1 LLREALVVFSVATEP
16 GFPIYCAAGGFKGME
31 IVSNQNMA
39 GKQGAADSDRYFQY
53 MAQFI
58 DFSEAD
64 AETIRETRPIVEKH
78 LPELVTQF
86 YSHLLRHPPTRKFFI
101 KKDGSIDQPYVELRM
116 RHLTNFW
123 LHAASGVYD
132 NGFAGYVDYVG
143 RAHTSYGADSHI
155 YIAER
160 YVIGQVGFM
169 QHAISEVLSKELRHV
184 DEAFEVRAIEA
195 WDKLMMVILEM
206 LSRAYGNEREA
217 ETFEPIQSIDQQ
229 MVERLALDAV
239 ELEEG
244 TGPAVVYKD
253 IVAARVDEIPDG
265 ERKILNINHLSI
277 GLFHHKGNWYA
288 LRNLCLHRGGPV
300 CTGKLEG
307 DTLTCPWHGFQYNVT
322 DGHLLVDDSAHL
334 DSYHI
339 QVRDGEIHLFV
350 PDRAPLAELHK
361 LHDNEFRVSEVA
373 PEQIKLVRVD
383 EENVAVF
390 NVDGTFFA
398 TQEAC
403 THQGGPLSEGTLD
416 GKCITCP
423 IHGSRFDLT
432 TGAVIGGPATKPLK
446 TYCVEIKDDVASVLK
461 IA

>member
-1 LLREALVVFSVATEP
+1 MGLT
-16 GFPIYCAAGGFKGME
+16 I
-31 IVSNQNMA
+31 
-39 GKQGAADSDRYFQY
+39 KQS
-53 MAQFI
+53 
-58 DFSEAD
+58 
-64 AETIRETRPIVEKH
+64 RPIVEKH

-86 YSHLLRHPPTRKFFI
+86 YSHLLRHPPTRRFFL

-123 LHAASGVYD
+123 LHAASGVYQD
-132 NGFAGYVDYVG
+132 AFAGYVDYVG
-143 RAHTSYGADSHI
+143 RAHTSRGADPHI

-169 QHAISEVLSKELRHV
+169 QHAISEVISKELRHK
-184 DEAFEVRAIEA
+184 DEAFELRAIEA

-206 LSRAYGNEREA
+206 LARAYGNEREA
-217 ETFEPIQSIDQQ
+217 ETFDPIQSIDQQ
-229 MVERLALDAV
+229 MVERLALEAV
-239 ELEEG
+239 EVEQG

-265 ERKILNINHLSI
+265 ERKILTINDLSI

-288 LRNLCLHRGGPV
+288 LKNVCLHRGGPV
-300 CTGKLEG
+300 CTGTLEG
-307 DTLTCPWHGFQYNVT
+307 DTLTCPWHGFQYNIT
-322 DGHLLVDDSAHL
+322 DGHLLVDDSTHL

-361 LHDNEFRVSEVA
+361 LRENEFWASEVA
-373 PEQIKLVRVD
+373 TGQIKLVRVD

-390 NVDGTFFA
+390 NVEGQFFA

-403 THQGGPLSEGTLD
+403 THQGGPLSEGTLE
-416 GKCITCP
+416 GTCITCP
-423 IHGSRFDLT
+423 IHGSRFDVT
-432 TGAVIGGPATKPLK
+432 NGAVIRGPAINPIK
-446 TYCVEIKDDVASVLK
+446 TYGVDVRDGIVSVSK
-461 IA
+461 MS

>member
-1 LLREALVVFSVATEP
+1 MAIE
-16 GFPIYCAAGGFKGME
+16 
-31 IVSNQNMA
+31 SNQNMEA
-39 GKQGAADSDRYFQY
+39 KQGAKDSARYFNY
-53 MAQFI
+53 MAQFV
-58 DFSEAD
+58 DFNAAD
-64 AETIRETRPIVEKH
+64 AKTIQQTKPIIEKH
-78 LPELVTQF
+78 LSELVTKF
-86 YSHLLRHPPTRKFFI
+86 YSHLLRHPPTRRFFL

-123 LHAASGVYD
+123 LRAASGIYD
-132 NGFAGYVDYVG
+132 DGFASYVDYVG
-143 RAHTSYGADSHI
+143 RAHTSRGVDPHI

-169 QHAISEVLSKELRHV
+169 QHAISEAISKELREV
-184 DEAFEVRAIEA
+184 DESLEIRAIQA
-195 WDKLMMVILEM
+195 WDKFLMVILEM
-206 LSRAYGNEREA
+206 LARAYGNEREA
-217 ETFEPIQSIDQQ
+217 ETFDPIQSIDQQ
-229 MVERLALDAV
+229 MVDRLAIEAV

-253 IVAARVDEIPDG
+253 IVVARVDEILEG
-265 ERKILNINHLSI
+265 ERKILNINNLSI

-288 LRNLCLHRGGPV
+288 LKNVCLHRGGPV
-300 CTGKLEG
+300 CTGTLEG

-322 DGHLLVDDSAHL
+322 DGHLLVDDSVHL

-339 QVRDGEIHLFV
+339 RVRDGEVHLFV

-361 LHDNEFRVSEVA
+361 LKDNEFLASEVA
-373 PEQIKLVRVD
+373 AGQTTLVRVD
-383 EENVAVF
+383 DENVAVF

-403 THQGGPLSEGTLD
+403 THQGGPLSEGTLE

-423 IHGSRFDLT
+423 IHGSGFDVT
-432 TGAVIGGPATKPLK
+432 TGAVIRGPATQPVK
-446 TYCVEIKDDVASVLK
+446 TYRVVIENDTASVEK

>member
-1 LLREALVVFSVATEP
+1 
-16 GFPIYCAAGGFKGME
+16 ME
-31 IVSNQNMA
+31 TASNQNMA
-39 GKQGAADSDRYFQY
+39 AKQGTADSGRYFQY
-53 MAQFI
+53 MAQFV
-58 DFSEAD
+58 DFNEAD
-64 AETIRETRPIVEKH
+64 AETIKQTRPIVEKH
-78 LPELVTQF
+78 LPELVAKF
-86 YSHLLRHPPTRKFFI
+86 YSHLLRHPPTRRFFL

-116 RHLTNFW
+116 RHLTSFW

-143 RAHTSYGADSHI
+143 RAHTSHGADPRI

-169 QHAISEVLSKELRHV
+169 QHAISEAISKELRQV
-184 DEAFEVRAIEA
+184 DEVFEIRAIEA
-195 WDKLMMVILEM
+195 WDKLLMVILEM

-217 ETFEPIQSIDQQ
+217 EAFDAIQPIDQQ
-229 MVERLALDAV
+229 MVERLAEEAV

-253 IVAARVDEIPDG
+253 IVVARSGEIQEG
-265 ERKILNINHLSI
+265 ERKILNIDNLSI

-322 DGHLLVDDSAHL
+322 DGHLLVDENAHL
-334 DSYHI
+334 DSYR
-339 QVRDGEIHLFV
+339 VELRNGEIHLFV
-350 PDRAPLAELHK
+350 PDHAVVTEPHK
-361 LHDNEFRVSEVA
+361 LRDNEFRASEVA
-373 PEQIKLVRVD
+373 AGQIKLVRVD

-403 THQGGPLSEGTLD
+403 THQGGPLSEGILE

-423 IHGSRFDLT
+423 IHGSRFDVT
-432 TGAVIGGPATKPLK
+432 TGAVIRGPATTPIKM
-446 TYCVEIKDDVASVLK
+446 YRVEVKDDIASVGK

>member
-1 LLREALVVFSVATEP
+1 
-16 GFPIYCAAGGFKGME
+16 ME
-31 IVSNQNMA
+31 TVTNQNMEA
-39 GKQGAADSDRYFQY
+39 KQGAQDSGRYFQY
-53 MAQFI
+53 MAQFV
-58 DFSEAD
+58 DFNETD
-64 AETIRETRPIVEKH
+64 AETIKQTRPIVEKH
-78 LPELVTQF
+78 LPELVTKF
-86 YSHLLRHPPTRKFFI
+86 YSHLLRHPPTRKFFL
-101 KKDGSIDQPYVELRM
+101 KRDGSIDQPYVELRM

-123 LHAASGVYD
+123 LHVASGSYD
-132 NGFAGYVDYVG
+132 ERFAGYVDYVG
-143 RAHTSYGADSHI
+143 RAHTSHGADPSI

-169 QHAISEVLSKELRHV
+169 QHAIGEAISKELRQQ
-184 DEAFEVRAIEA
+184 DEAFEIRAIAA
-195 WDKLMMVILEM
+195 WDKLLMVILEM
-206 LSRAYGNEREA
+206 LARAYGNEREA

-229 MVERLALDAV
+229 MVERLALEAV

-265 ERKILNINHLSI
+265 ERKILNINNLSI

-288 LRNLCLHRGGPV
+288 LKNICLHRGGPV
-300 CTGKLEG
+300 CTGTLEG
-307 DTLTCPWHGFQYNVT
+307 DTLTCPWHGFQYSVT

-361 LHDNEFRVSEVA
+361 LQENEFRASEVA
-373 PEQIKLVRVD
+373 AGQIKLVRVD

-390 NVDGTFFA
+390 NVGGTFFA

-403 THQGGPLSEGTLD
+403 THQGGPLSEGTLE
-416 GKCITCP
+416 GNCITCP
-423 IHGSRFDLT
+423 IHGSRFDVT
-432 TGAVIGGPATKPLK
+432 TGSVVRGPAIKPIK
-446 TYCVEIKDDVASVLK
+446 TYLVEVKDDIASVAK
-461 IA
+461 IT